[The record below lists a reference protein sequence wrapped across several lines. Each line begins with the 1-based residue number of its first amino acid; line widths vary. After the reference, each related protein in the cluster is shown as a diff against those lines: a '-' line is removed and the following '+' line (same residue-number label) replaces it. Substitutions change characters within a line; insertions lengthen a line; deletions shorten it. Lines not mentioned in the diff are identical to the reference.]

1 MHILAYSFLVQKEA
15 RRLDIFIKLYGVA
28 CEALTSACAHD
39 DSANQESEDFPLSI
53 SGMVLAA
60 LSILKIHRSELSAH
74 LNLEQGEQAY
84 FAAIVS
90 HRERSLHN
98 DDLYSRGATIISQLW
113 NSDKIFKTASGD
125 SDTLGSRIRTRLS
138 MSIVFDC
145 FWWWRQE
152 FGGQKDPYIEQS
164 GHQSKSSRIFYSMH
178 LFQSTMSVSCPR
190 INFNY

>member
-15 RRLDIFIKLYGVA
+15 RRLDYFIRLYGVA
-28 CEALTSACAHD
+28 CEALTSACTRD
-39 DSANQESEDFPLSI
+39 NSASQESEDFPLSI

-98 DDLYSRGATIISQLW
+98 DDLYSRGATIMSQLW
-113 NSDKIFKTASGD
+113 NSDKIFKTANGAT
-125 SDTLGSRIRTRLS
+125 DTLGSRVRTRLS

-152 FGGQKDPYIEQS
+152 FGGQKDPYVEQS
-164 GHQSKSSRIFYSMH
+164 GLRSKFSKVAYRMY
-178 LFQSTMSVSCPR
+178 LTKSTMSISS
-190 INFNY
+190 F